1 MLLLTV
7 DEFSHRSR
15 LSGTLVIF
23 QSVDYL
29 MNKSSK
35 AVSLSAFVFP
45 GAGHFFLKKHA
56 VGAILAGAA
65 MTTLYLIGATV
76 IVRAQQI
83 AQQIQSGEVPL
94 DIAAIAQLL
103 SGQTT
108 GIETQSLNLATAVF
122 TVTWLVGIVDS
133 YRIARQKD
141 DA

>member
-45 GAGHFFLKKHA
+45 GGGSFFLKKHA